1 MKILYPDSI
10 SGYPDIRILYPD
22 IRILYPKLVCFGY
35 HFLENF
41 PVVHI
46 AAKGAQPLEELHE
59 VNISTVI
66 LVEDICEILSAKIF
80 NGQYL
85 KFNIENSQRLHYH
98 PLSKTSA
105 RYCEPKYSIDQMG

>member
-1 MKILYPDSI
+1 MTPQ
-10 SGYPDIRILYPD
+10 
-22 IRILYPKLVCFGY
+22 
-35 HFLENF
+35 FLG
-41 PVVHI
+41 VVHI
-46 AAKGAQPLEELHE
+46 VAKGAQPLEELHK

-98 PLSKTSA
+98 PYRKHLRDTVSQNIRLIRWVDLTIHYKHG
-105 RYCEPKYSIDQMG
+105 DL